1 MPKSI
6 GPIFNFK
13 ILNLVSDLSTLTAS
27 PCVTRFFHP
36 SHGLTVGSSFLMVL
50 QILSRFFPKRTV
62 HKKTTQA
69 AHSNAAEICIST
81 SSCSYLSFSW
91 ALLFLSENV
100 SENTY

>member
-27 PCVTRFFHP
+27 PCLTRFFHP

-50 QILSRFFPKRTV
+50 QILSGFFPKVT
-62 HKKTTQA
+62 
-69 AHSNAAEICIST
+69 
-81 SSCSYLSFSW
+81 
-91 ALLFLSENV
+91 LF
-100 SENTY
+100 